1 MPTEKMRLR
10 NGSLRTVL
18 ATVLLLVLLMTTTGK
33 ALALDLG
40 AVIGGTN
47 IATTLEV
54 PGSYLS
60 PQLNKV
66 SSSTNNADSPQ
77 DFNVADLVSIGYVST
92 DGSVQYHIG
101 FIRDETLGQTYS
113 VVRHEADSR
122 IVRRW
127 IPPYSPMV
135 YIIPWDIVISQSNF
149 PVAVIGTI
157 PLDHRL
163 PEPNMLARRF
173 DGADDRIFAYDAE
186 LQQWRHIPD
195 WATFQAMGFYWCN
208 VTAADA
214 GFFERITIGPQF
226 PASGT
231 PERDDHPNCQA

>member
-40 AVIGGTN
+40 VVVGGSIT
-47 IATTLEV
+47 ATTLEV
-54 PGSYLS
+54 PGSNLS

-127 IPPYSPMV
+127 IPPFSPMV

>member
-1 MPTEKMRLR
+1 MRRVLEKSPIGRSTVWFRTLGIAPCCQYLRLHPFQLQEQP
-10 NGSLRTVL
+10 SS
-18 ATVLLLVLLMTTTGK
+18 AS
-33 ALALDLG
+33 DDSG
-40 AVIGGTN
+40 ANEIDV
-47 IATTLEV
+47 TTLIDIDWI
-54 PGSYLS
+54 S
-60 PQLNKV
+60 
-66 SSSTNNADSPQ
+66 A
-77 DFNVADLVSIGYVST
+77 
-92 DGSVQYHIG
+92 DGSEQYHIG

-113 VVRHEADSR
+113 VVRHEGDSR

-135 YIIPWDIVISQSNF
+135 NIIPWDIVISQFSI
-149 PVAVIGTI
+149 PVAAIGTI

-173 DGADDRIFAYDAE
+173 DGDDARIFAFDAE

-214 GFFERITIGPQF
+214 GFFERITIGPPF
-226 PASGT
+226 PSSGT
-231 PERDDHPNCQA
+231 AEQDDHPNCQA

>member
-1 MPTEKMRLR
+1 MPIRNEAASRVPRLYGVRRNLEKNPFNQNTAEVRTLGIAPCCQFLRLHSFQLQDQPSSASDDSGA
-10 NGSLRTVL
+10 NDIDV
-18 ATVLLLVLLMTTTGK
+18 TTHI
-33 ALALDLG
+33 D
-40 AVIGGTN
+40 IGW
-47 IATTLEV
+47 ISA
-54 PGSYLS
+54 
-60 PQLNKV
+60 
-66 SSSTNNADSPQ
+66 
-77 DFNVADLVSIGYVST
+77 
-92 DGSVQYHIG
+92 DGSEQYHIG

-135 YIIPWDIVISQSNF
+135 DIIPRDIVISQLSF

-173 DGADDRIFAYDAE
+173 DSADDRIFAYDAE

-214 GFFERITIGPQF
+214 GFFERITIGSPF

-231 PERDDHPNCQA
+231 PERDDHPNCQS